1 MQGFPPPP
9 DARVTLANWQVP
21 PFVRWSFHHV
31 REVVPTA
38 RVSRGAGPH
47 RPFEQDRADVA
58 ATVLT
63 RPDST
68 STTVGQVM
76 ASTHT
81 DGWLV
86 LRDGRVLTE
95 NYPAGVPADRTHLL
109 MSVTKSLVGVV
120 AGILIDRGTLDE
132 HATVGAIIPEMA
144 GSGYGEATV
153 RHLLDMRSGIVFS
166 EDYLDPRAEVRL
178 LEQVVGWSPR
188 TDPALPYA
196 MYDFLALL
204 RRDGEHGGAFSYR
217 SCETDMLGWVCERVA
232 DARMPDLL
240 SRLLWS
246 RLGVEQDADFAVDA
260 AGAAFHD
267 GGLCTT
273 LRDLARFGQLL
284 LDEGK
289 AADGQQ
295 VVPAWWIQDSYAGAP
310 DSREAFAPT
319 VPETLMPGGMYR
331 NQFWLPYPD
340 RELLLC
346 LGIHGQMVYVNPAAR
361 VVAVKLSSWD
371 TPQNPSMLAATL
383 AAFDAVAAA
392 VAS

>member
-1 MQGFPPPP
+1 
-9 DARVTLANWQVP
+9 
-21 PFVRWSFHHV
+21 
-31 REVVPTA
+31 
-38 RVSRGAGPH
+38 
-47 RPFEQDRADVA
+47 
-58 ATVLT
+58 
-63 RPDST
+63 
-68 STTVGQVM
+68 
-76 ASTHT
+76 
-81 DGWLV
+81 
-86 LRDGRVLTE
+86 
-95 NYPAGVPADRTHLL
+95 
-109 MSVTKSLVGVV
+109 
-120 AGILIDRGTLDE
+120 
-132 HATVGAIIPEMA
+132 
-144 GSGYGEATV
+144 
-153 RHLLDMRSGIVFS
+153 
-166 EDYLDPRAEVRL
+166 
-178 LEQVVGWSPR
+178 
-188 TDPALPYA
+188 
-196 MYDFLALL
+196 
-204 RRDGEHGGAFSYR
+204 
-217 SCETDMLGWVCERVA
+217 MLGWVCERVA

-240 SRLLWS
+240 SQLLWS

-284 LDEGK
+284 LEEGK

-295 VVPAWWIQDSYAGAP
+295 VVPAWWIRDSYAGAP

-392 VAS
+392 VAG